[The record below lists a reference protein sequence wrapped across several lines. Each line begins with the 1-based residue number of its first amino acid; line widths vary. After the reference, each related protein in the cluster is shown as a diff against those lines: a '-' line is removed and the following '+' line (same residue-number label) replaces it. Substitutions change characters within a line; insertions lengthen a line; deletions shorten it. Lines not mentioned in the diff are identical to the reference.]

1 MSIIKKTVI
10 AFLVIILG
18 ILFAVNANATG
29 NIKLGGTFV
38 NDTDSTF
45 NASWDQKWESFN
57 VSVDYTYKES
67 DNIVKLDKFNTVG
80 KYNYKF
86 SEELYAFAITSYDT
100 DKFRSSG
107 DRTVFGS
114 GVGYNWY
121 STENFKL
128 STESSVALLTNNFVD
143 EAIFRQNIT
152 TSYKLFDNL
161 EVSNKLLFESGT
173 ETYLKSETDVTYLIG
188 TNLTVGLR
196 NRYTE
201 DPVSNN
207 VLSFN
212 VGYKY

>member
-1 MSIIKKTVI
+1 MKRKLIIC
-10 AFLVIILG
+10 FVIILG
-18 ILFAVNANATG
+18 MLFTWEVNATG
-29 NIKLGGTFV
+29 NIKVGGTFV

-45 NASWDQKWESFN
+45 NASWDQKWEMFN

-67 DNIVKLDKFNTVG
+67 DSVVKLDKFNTVG

-107 DRTVFGS
+107 DRTVLGS
-114 GVGYNWY
+114 GVGYKWY
-121 STENFKL
+121 STDNFKL
-128 STESSVALLTNNFVD
+128 STESSVAYLTNNFVD
-143 EAIFRQNIT
+143 EAIFRQNVSM
-152 TSYKLFDNL
+152 SYKLSDTL
-161 EVSNKLLFESGT
+161 EVSNKLLYESGT
-173 ETYLKSETDVTYLIG
+173 ETYLKNETDLTYLIG
-188 TNLTVGLR
+188 TQLTVGVR

-201 DPVSNN
+201 DPIGNN

>member
-1 MSIIKKTVI
+1 MKRKLIIC
-10 AFLVIILG
+10 FVIILG
-18 ILFAVNANATG
+18 MLFTWEVNATG
-29 NIKLGGTFV
+29 NIKVGGTFV

-45 NASWDQKWESFN
+45 NASWDQKWEMFN

-67 DNIVKLDKFNTVG
+67 DSVVKLDKFNTVG

-107 DRTVFGS
+107 DRTVLGS
-114 GVGYNWY
+114 GVGYKWY
-121 STENFKL
+121 STDNFKL
-128 STESSVALLTNNFVD
+128 STESSVAYLTNKFVD
-143 EAIFRQNIT
+143 EAIFRQNVSM
-152 TSYKLFDNL
+152 SYKLSDTL
-161 EVSNKLLFESGT
+161 EVSNKLLYESGT
-173 ETYLKSETDVTYLIG
+173 ETYLKNETDLTYLIG
-188 TNLTVGLR
+188 TQLTVGVR

-201 DPVSNN
+201 DPVGNN

>member
-1 MSIIKKTVI
+1 MKRKITIIFAIV
-10 AFLVIILG
+10 LG
-18 ILFAVNANATG
+18 MLFTWEVNATG
-29 NIKLGGTFV
+29 NIKVGGTFV

-67 DNIVKLDKFNTVG
+67 DNVVKLDKFNTVG

-86 SEELYAFAITSYDT
+86 SEEFYAFAITSYDT

-128 STESSVALLTNNFVD
+128 STESSIALLTNDFVD

-152 TSYKLFDNL
+152 SSYKLSDAL

-173 ETYLKSETDVTYLIG
+173 ETYLKSETDITYLIG
-188 TNLTVGLR
+188 TNLTVGIR